1 MSTAEENREGATG
14 GRGLLARLRAAG
26 VVPRKGLGQH
36 FLHDPRILAS
46 LAEAAGV
53 EGQCRV
59 LEVGTGPASLT
70 RELAARAESVL
81 TVEVDKAM
89 TAFAATELENFDNV
103 EILQADALD
112 GKKNLQPL
120 LLEKLRT
127 LGDFLWV
134 SNLPYGIS
142 TTLIIALLE
151 SAVSWKK
158 AVLTVQNEVAERICA
173 APVVQGKGRRDRSR
187 AQASIGY
194 GPASLLVGYWA
205 RTEYL
210 KKIAPGSFWPPPKVD
225 SAVIRLEPRYEEV
238 TTEIRKDYK
247 SFAEWVRVLFQK
259 RRKQL
264 GGSLRSILGSD
275 KADKALTLSKLDPAL
290 RPENLSLED
299 FRILARLFPFN
310 NG

>member
-1 MSTAEENREGATG
+1 MSSTEENREGSG
-14 GRGLLARLRAAG
+14 EGRGLLARLREAG
-26 VVPRKGLGQH
+26 VIPRKGLGQH
-36 FLHDPRILAS
+36 FLHDPRILSS

-53 EGQCRV
+53 EGHSTV

-70 RELAARAESVL
+70 RELASRAERVL
-81 TVEVDKAM
+81 TVEIDGAM
-89 TAFAATELENFDNV
+89 AAFAAAELEIFDNV
-103 EILQADALD
+103 EILQTDALD

-120 LLEKLRT
+120 LYEKLSG

-142 TTLIIALLE
+142 TTLIIAMLE
-151 SAVSWKK
+151 SGVSWQK

-173 APVVQGKGRRDRSR
+173 APVVQGQGRRDRSR
-187 AQASIGY
+187 AQSSIGY

-205 RTEYL
+205 RSEYL

-225 SAVIRLEPRYEEV
+225 SAVIRLEPRYEVV
-238 TTEIRKDYK
+238 TVEIKRDYI
-247 SFAEWVRVLFQK
+247 SFAEWVRILFQR

-264 GGSLRSILGSD
+264 GGSLRRILGQD
-275 KADKALTLSKLDPAL
+275 KADKALTLSKLDGTL

-299 FRILARLFPFN
+299 FRLLARLFPFN